1 MIKVTIELESASTGK
16 TTILGRMYI
25 WNQGDGTAKL
35 GNYGVAICRKGK
47 YDVPFGQIPAEQTRA
62 GEVLGYPRLAYN
74 VWRLVLRALRDCFPE
89 EVR

>member
-1 MIKVTIELESASTGK
+1 MIKVTIELEGASTGK

-25 WNQGDGTAKL
+25 WNKGGGAKATHGD
-35 GNYGVAICRKGK
+35 YGVAVCRKGR
-47 YDVPFGQIPAEQTRA
+47 YDVPFGQVPTEKTRT

-89 EVR
+89 EA